1 MNVSLTDSL
10 ADGGVVVGLARKPP
24 PSPGTPKD
32 EMTTINAPA
41 AITLHEGMSENDCGA
56 RLLVMIEIVEF
67 AVGRAG
73 GECEV

>member
-32 EMTTINAPA
+32 EMTTINTPT